1 MSNQEWRNKTRNR
14 LSSSEMQ
21 IRDEILNGN
30 YEEITHRKFQMQII
44 ILKISIKIE
53 NLQFSSTK
61 QKEVYMLYVI
71 IGFFIIGIGLYI
83 FSFFLAQNQGL
94 SYKSHCRNFSAVF
107 ISLGVLCLMGYLVH
121 YVSKHYL
128 GIQLSLAITLINNR
142 KFFN

>member
-21 IRDEILNGN
+21 IRDEILNDN

-128 GIQLSLAITLINNR
+128 GIQLSLPIKLTNNR

>member
-21 IRDEILNGN
+21 IREEILNGN

-121 YVSKHYL
+121 YISKHYL
-128 GIQLSLAITLINNR
+128 GIQLSLTITLTNNR

>member
-21 IRDEILNGN
+21 IRDEILNDN

-83 FSFFLAQNQGL
+83 FSFFLAQN
-94 SYKSHCRNFSAVF
+94 HCRNFSAVF

>member
-1 MSNQEWRNKTRNR
+1 MSNQEWRNNTRSG

-21 IRDEILNGN
+21 IREEILNGN

-94 SYKSHCRNFSAVF
+94 SYKSHCRNLSAVF

-121 YVSKHYL
+121 YISKHYL
-128 GIQLSLAITLINNR
+128 GIQLSLAITLTNNR

>member
-21 IRDEILNGN
+21 IRDEILNDN

-94 SYKSHCRNFSAVF
+94 SYKSHCRNLSAVF

-121 YVSKHYL
+121 YISKHYL
-128 GIQLSLAITLINNR
+128 GIQLSLTITLTNNR

>member
-21 IRDEILNGN
+21 IRDEILNDN

-94 SYKSHCRNFSAVF
+94 SYKSHCRNFS
-107 ISLGVLCLMGYLVH
+107 
-121 YVSKHYL
+121 
-128 GIQLSLAITLINNR
+128 LINFVGLF
-142 KFFN
+142 KFPNFDKLTIRQRCRVLPFYPEL

>member
-21 IRDEILNGN
+21 IRDEILNDN
-30 YEEITHRKFQMQII
+30 YEEITHREFQMQII